1 MLLAE
6 AAGSGVVLVETRE
19 PLLALGLGIVTSL
32 RHREPSCRDPM
43 PRPDQAQWVAR
54 TVTIMAPKS
63 VFGYRWNP
71 FGTDIM
77 DPDANH
83 DRVLKMSI
91 IYAPLI
97 FLDHKIWHT
106 KKEMSQV
113 GSGDYRVKNFFDWNT
128 MTYRDIEPD

>member
-1 MLLAE
+1 MRGRKTIFRILLGA
-6 AAGSGVVLVETRE
+6 
-19 PLLALGLGIVTSL
+19 LLIYFFSYIGISL
-32 RHREPSCRDPM
+32 RGHYEPFAYGPIQGSD
-43 PRPDQAQWVAR
+43 DVY
-54 TVTIMAPKS
+54 IMAPKS

-128 MTYRDIEPD
+128 KTYRDIEPD